1 MAFFDELKKNLSG
14 VTDTVAKTSEN
25 VMKKSS
31 TAIEI
36 QKAKLKRVS
45 LEGDMKELY
54 ASLGKLYFEEYADG
68 DMPKE
73 MAELCEKITSCQHA
87 INEAEQRAALLK
99 GVVICSN
106 CQAEVDKD
114 ASYCPKC
121 GAEIIHVVEEDEN
134 VDVDAA
140 SSEEVDD
147 EVSEAADT
155 EDSEGGAEE
164 ADAESEEV
172 QRQTSRKMKLLKKR
186 KREKLQTNAQTTNKR
201 DEKQK
206 KLLSSRQQQ
215 EGE

>member
-36 QKAKLKRVS
+36 QKAKLKKVS

-121 GAEIIHVVEEDEN
+121 GAEIIHVVEVPDG
-134 VDVDAA
+134 
-140 SSEEVDD
+140 
-147 EVSEAADT
+147 ADT
-155 EDSEGGAEE
+155 EDSEGEAEE
-164 ADAESEEV
+164 VDAEPEESAEANE
-172 QRQTSRKMKLLKKR
+172 Q
-186 KREKLQTNAQTTNKR
+186 E
-201 DEKQK
+201 DEAAKETE
-206 KLLSSRQQQ
+206 
-215 EGE
+215 EGEASDECTDNE

>member
-1 MAFFDELKKNLSG
+1 MAFFDELSKKLSG
-14 VTDTVAKTSEN
+14 VSRVAVRKAKEVTDTVAKTSEN

-134 VDVDAA
+134 VDAA

-147 EVSEAADT
+147 EVPDGADT
-155 EDSEGGAEE
+155 EDSEGGDEE
-164 ADAESEEV
+164 VDAEPEESAEANE
-172 QRQTSRKMKLLKKR
+172 Q
-186 KREKLQTNAQTTNKR
+186 E
-201 DEKQK
+201 DEAAKETE
-206 KLLSSRQQQ
+206 
-215 EGE
+215 EGEASDECTDNE

>member
-134 VDVDAA
+134 VDAA

-147 EVSEAADT
+147 EVPDGADT

-164 ADAESEEV
+164 ADAEPEGSAEANE
-172 QRQTSRKMKLLKKR
+172 Q
-186 KREKLQTNAQTTNKR
+186 E
-201 DEKQK
+201 DETAKETE
-206 KLLSSRQQQ
+206 
-215 EGE
+215 EGEASDECTDNE

>member
-36 QKAKLKRVS
+36 QKAKLKKVS

-54 ASLGKLYFEEYADG
+54 ASLGKVYFEKYADG

-147 EVSEAADT
+147 EVPDGADT

-164 ADAESEEV
+164 ADAESEESAEANE
-172 QRQTSRKMKLLKKR
+172 Q
-186 KREKLQTNAQTTNKR
+186 E
-201 DEKQK
+201 DEAAKETE
-206 KLLSSRQQQ
+206 
-215 EGE
+215 EGEASDECTDNE

>member
-36 QKAKLKRVS
+36 QKAKQKKVS

-54 ASLGKLYFEEYADG
+54 ASLGKVYFEKYADG

-164 ADAESEEV
+164 ADAESEESAEANE
-172 QRQTSRKMKLLKKR
+172 Q
-186 KREKLQTNAQTTNKR
+186 E
-201 DEKQK
+201 DEAAKETE
-206 KLLSSRQQQ
+206 
-215 EGE
+215 EGEASDECTDNE

>member
-36 QKAKLKRVS
+36 QKAKRKRVS

-134 VDVDAA
+134 VDAA

-147 EVSEAADT
+147 EVPDGADT
-155 EDSEGGAEE
+155 EDSEGEAEE
-164 ADAESEEV
+164 VDAESEESAEANE
-172 QRQTSRKMKLLKKR
+172 Q
-186 KREKLQTNAQTTNKR
+186 E
-201 DEKQK
+201 DEAAKETE
-206 KLLSSRQQQ
+206 
-215 EGE
+215 EGEASDECTDNE

>member
-36 QKAKLKRVS
+36 QKAKLKKVS

-87 INEAEQRAALLK
+87 INEAEQRAAFLK

-134 VDVDAA
+134 VDAA

-147 EVSEAADT
+147 EVPDGADT
-155 EDSEGGAEE
+155 EDSEGEAEE
-164 ADAESEEV
+164 VDAEPEESAEANE
-172 QRQTSRKMKLLKKR
+172 Q
-186 KREKLQTNAQTTNKR
+186 E
-201 DEKQK
+201 DEAAKETE
-206 KLLSSRQQQ
+206 
-215 EGE
+215 EGEASDECTDNE

>member
-14 VTDTVAKTSEN
+14 VTDTVAKTSES

-36 QKAKLKRVS
+36 QKAKLKKVS
-45 LEGDMKELY
+45 LEGNMKSLY
-54 ASLGKLYFEEYADG
+54 ESLGQLYFEKYADG

-87 INEAEQRAALLK
+87 INEAEQRAAFLK

-121 GAEIIHVVEEDEN
+121 GAEIIHVVEEDEDDS
-134 VDVDAA
+134 VDVEDENEESADEASDTAA
-140 SSEEVDD
+140 EEP
-147 EVSEAADT
+147 EAA
-155 EDSEGGAEE
+155 EDAG
-164 ADAESEEV
+164 ESEEESASDAAAEE
-172 QRQTSRKMKLLKKR
+172 THK
-186 KREKLQTNAQTTNKR
+186 E
-201 DEKQK
+201 
-206 KLLSSRQQQ
+206 
-215 EGE
+215 EGETSDECTE

>member
-36 QKAKLKRVS
+36 QKAKLKKVS

-54 ASLGKLYFEEYADG
+54 ASLGKVYFEKYADG

-87 INEAEQRAALLK
+87 INEAEQRAALLN

-164 ADAESEEV
+164 ADAESEESAEANE
-172 QRQTSRKMKLLKKR
+172 Q
-186 KREKLQTNAQTTNKR
+186 E
-201 DEKQK
+201 DEAAKETE
-206 KLLSSRQQQ
+206 
-215 EGE
+215 EGEASDECTDNE

>member
-14 VTDTVAKTSEN
+14 VTGTVAKTSEN

-36 QKAKLKRVS
+36 QKAKLKKVS

-73 MAELCEKITSCQHA
+73 MAELCEKITSYQHA

-134 VDVDAA
+134 VDAA

-147 EVSEAADT
+147 EVPDGADT

-164 ADAESEEV
+164 VDAEPEESAEANE
-172 QRQTSRKMKLLKKR
+172 Q
-186 KREKLQTNAQTTNKR
+186 E
-201 DEKQK
+201 DEAAKETE
-206 KLLSSRQQQ
+206 
-215 EGE
+215 EGESSDECTDNE

>member
-36 QKAKLKRVS
+36 QKAKLKKVS

-73 MAELCEKITSCQHA
+73 MAELCEKITSCPHA

-134 VDVDAA
+134 VDAA

-147 EVSEAADT
+147 EVPDGADT

-164 ADAESEEV
+164 VDAEPEESAEANE
-172 QRQTSRKMKLLKKR
+172 Q
-186 KREKLQTNAQTTNKR
+186 E
-201 DEKQK
+201 DEAAKETE
-206 KLLSSRQQQ
+206 
-215 EGE
+215 EGEASDECTDNE

>member
-14 VTDTVAKTSEN
+14 VTDTVAKTSES

-36 QKAKLKRVS
+36 QKAKLKKVS
-45 LEGDMKELY
+45 LEGDMKSLY
-54 ASLGKLYFEEYADG
+54 ESLGQLYFEKYADG

-87 INEAEQRAALLK
+87 INEAEQRAAFLK

-121 GAEIIHVVEEDEN
+121 GAEIIHVVEKDEDDSVDAEDEN
-134 VDVDAA
+134 EESADEA
-140 SSEEVDD
+140 SDTADEEP
-147 EVSEAADT
+147 EAA
-155 EDSEGGAEE
+155 EDAG
-164 ADAESEEV
+164 ESEEESESDAAAEE
-172 QRQTSRKMKLLKKR
+172 THK
-186 KREKLQTNAQTTNKR
+186 E
-201 DEKQK
+201 
-206 KLLSSRQQQ
+206 
-215 EGE
+215 EGETSDECTE

>member
-14 VTDTVAKTSEN
+14 VTDTVAKTSES

-36 QKAKLKRVS
+36 QKAKLKKVS
-45 LEGDMKELY
+45 LEGDMKSLY
-54 ASLGKLYFEEYADG
+54 ESLGQLYFEKYADG

-87 INEAEQRAALLK
+87 INEAEQRAAFLK

-121 GAEIIHVVEEDEN
+121 GAEIIHVVEEDE
-134 VDVDAA
+134 DDSVDAEDENEESADEA
-140 SSEEVDD
+140 SDTADEEP
-147 EVSEAADT
+147 EAA
-155 EDSEGGAEE
+155 EDAW
-164 ADAESEEV
+164 ESEEESASDAAAEE
-172 QRQTSRKMKLLKKR
+172 THK
-186 KREKLQTNAQTTNKR
+186 E
-201 DEKQK
+201 
-206 KLLSSRQQQ
+206 
-215 EGE
+215 EGETSDECTE

>member
-14 VTDTVAKTSEN
+14 VTDTVAKTSES

-36 QKAKLKRVS
+36 QKAKLKKVS
-45 LEGDMKELY
+45 LEGNMKSLY
-54 ASLGKLYFEEYADG
+54 ESLGQLYFEKYADG

-87 INEAEQRAALLK
+87 INEAEQRAAFLK

-121 GAEIIHVVEEDEN
+121 GAEIIHVVEEDE
-134 VDVDAA
+134 DDSVDAEDENEESADEA
-140 SSEEVDD
+140 SDTAAEEP
-147 EVSEAADT
+147 EAA
-155 EDSEGGAEE
+155 EDSG
-164 ADAESEEV
+164 ESEEESASDAAAEE
-172 QRQTSRKMKLLKKR
+172 THK
-186 KREKLQTNAQTTNKR
+186 E
-201 DEKQK
+201 
-206 KLLSSRQQQ
+206 
-215 EGE
+215 EGETSDECTE

>member
-147 EVSEAADT
+147 EVPDGADT

-164 ADAESEEV
+164 ADAEPEESAEANE
-172 QRQTSRKMKLLKKR
+172 Q
-186 KREKLQTNAQTTNKR
+186 E
-201 DEKQK
+201 DETAKETE
-206 KLLSSRQQQ
+206 
-215 EGE
+215 EGEASDECTDNE

>member
-36 QKAKLKRVS
+36 QKAKLKKVS
-45 LEGDMKELY
+45 LESDMKELY

-114 ASYCPKC
+114 GSYCPKC

-134 VDVDAA
+134 VDAA
-140 SSEEVDD
+140 SAEEVDD
-147 EVSEAADT
+147 EVPDGADT

-164 ADAESEEV
+164 VDAEPEESAEANE
-172 QRQTSRKMKLLKKR
+172 Q
-186 KREKLQTNAQTTNKR
+186 E
-201 DEKQK
+201 DEAAKETE
-206 KLLSSRQQQ
+206 
-215 EGE
+215 EGEASDECTDNE

>member
-54 ASLGKLYFEEYADG
+54 AYLGKLYFEEYADG

-147 EVSEAADT
+147 EVPDGADT

-164 ADAESEEV
+164 VDAEPEESAEANE
-172 QRQTSRKMKLLKKR
+172 Q
-186 KREKLQTNAQTTNKR
+186 E
-201 DEKQK
+201 DEAAKETE
-206 KLLSSRQQQ
+206 
-215 EGE
+215 EGEASDECTDNE

>member
-14 VTDTVAKTSEN
+14 VTDTVAKTSES
-25 VMKKSS
+25 VMKKSG

-36 QKAKLKRVS
+36 QKAKLKKVS
-45 LEGDMKELY
+45 LEGDMRELY

-121 GAEIIHVVEEDEN
+121 GAEIIHVVEDDEEGVEPEEDEE
-134 VDVDAA
+134 DAEESDDAA
-140 SSEEVDD
+140 E
-147 EVSEAADT
+147 
-155 EDSEGGAEE
+155 AEE
-164 ADAESEEV
+164 AVSEEEETEAAGEAV
-172 QRQTSRKMKLLKKR
+172 S
-186 KREKLQTNAQTTNKR
+186 EEASS
-201 DEKQK
+201 DEKAEEVK
-206 KLLSSRQQQ
+206 
-215 EGE
+215 EGEASDECTE

>member
-14 VTDTVAKTSEN
+14 VTDTVAKTSES

-36 QKAKLKRVS
+36 QKAKLKKVS
-45 LEGDMKELY
+45 LEGNMKSLY
-54 ASLGKLYFEEYADG
+54 ESLGQLYFEKYADG

-87 INEAEQRAALLK
+87 INEAEQRAAFLK

-121 GAEIIHVVEEDEN
+121 GAEIIHVVEEDE
-134 VDVDAA
+134 DDSVDAEDEN
-140 SSEEVDD
+140 EESAD
-147 EVSEAADT
+147 EVSDTAAEEPEAA
-155 EDSEGGAEE
+155 EDAG
-164 ADAESEEV
+164 ESEEKSASDAAAEE
-172 QRQTSRKMKLLKKR
+172 THK
-186 KREKLQTNAQTTNKR
+186 E
-201 DEKQK
+201 
-206 KLLSSRQQQ
+206 
-215 EGE
+215 EGETSDECTE

>member
-1 MAFFDELKKNLSG
+1 MTFFDELKKNLSG

-134 VDVDAA
+134 VDAA

-147 EVSEAADT
+147 EVPDGADT
-155 EDSEGGAEE
+155 EDSEGEAEE
-164 ADAESEEV
+164 VDAEPEESAEANE
-172 QRQTSRKMKLLKKR
+172 Q
-186 KREKLQTNAQTTNKR
+186 E
-201 DEKQK
+201 DEAAKETE
-206 KLLSSRQQQ
+206 
-215 EGE
+215 EGEASDECTDNE

>member
-14 VTDTVAKTSEN
+14 VTDTVAKTSES

-36 QKAKLKRVS
+36 QKAKLKKVS
-45 LEGDMKELY
+45 LEGNMKSLY
-54 ASLGKLYFEEYADG
+54 ESLGQLYFEKYADG

-87 INEAEQRAALLK
+87 INEAEQRAAFLK

-121 GAEIIHVVEEDEN
+121 GAEIIHVVEEDE
-134 VDVDAA
+134 DDSVDAEDENEESADEA
-140 SSEEVDD
+140 SDTAAEEP
-147 EVSEAADT
+147 EAA
-155 EDSEGGAEE
+155 EDAG
-164 ADAESEEV
+164 ESEEESASDAAAEE
-172 QRQTSRKMKLLKKR
+172 THK
-186 KREKLQTNAQTTNKR
+186 E
-201 DEKQK
+201 
-206 KLLSSRQQQ
+206 
-215 EGE
+215 EGETSDECTE

>member
-121 GAEIIHVVEEDEN
+121 GAEIIHVVEDEN
-134 VDVDAA
+134 VDAA

-147 EVSEAADT
+147 EVPDGADT

-164 ADAESEEV
+164 ADAEPEESAEANE
-172 QRQTSRKMKLLKKR
+172 Q
-186 KREKLQTNAQTTNKR
+186 E
-201 DEKQK
+201 DEAAKETE
-206 KLLSSRQQQ
+206 
-215 EGE
+215 EGEASDECTDNE

>member
-36 QKAKLKRVS
+36 QKAKLKKVS

-54 ASLGKLYFEEYADG
+54 ASLGKVYFEKYADG

-134 VDVDAA
+134 VDVD
-140 SSEEVDD
+140 D

-164 ADAESEEV
+164 ADAESEESAEANE
-172 QRQTSRKMKLLKKR
+172 Q
-186 KREKLQTNAQTTNKR
+186 E
-201 DEKQK
+201 DEAAKETE
-206 KLLSSRQQQ
+206 
-215 EGE
+215 EGEASDECTDNE

>member
-36 QKAKLKRVS
+36 QKSKLKRVS

-134 VDVDAA
+134 VDAA

-147 EVSEAADT
+147 EVPDGADT

-164 ADAESEEV
+164 ADAEPEESAEANE
-172 QRQTSRKMKLLKKR
+172 Q
-186 KREKLQTNAQTTNKR
+186 E
-201 DEKQK
+201 DETAKETE
-206 KLLSSRQQQ
+206 
-215 EGE
+215 EGEASDECTDNE

>member
-1 MAFFDELKKNLSG
+1 MTFFDELKKNLSG

-36 QKAKLKRVS
+36 QKAKLKKVS

-134 VDVDAA
+134 VDAA

-147 EVSEAADT
+147 EVPDGADT

-164 ADAESEEV
+164 VDAEPEESAEANE
-172 QRQTSRKMKLLKKR
+172 Q
-186 KREKLQTNAQTTNKR
+186 E
-201 DEKQK
+201 DETAKETE
-206 KLLSSRQQQ
+206 
-215 EGE
+215 EGEASDECTDNE

>member
-36 QKAKLKRVS
+36 QKAKLKKVS

-121 GAEIIHVVEEDEN
+121 GAEIIHFVEEDEN
-134 VDVDAA
+134 VDAA

-147 EVSEAADT
+147 EVPDGADT

-164 ADAESEEV
+164 VDAEPEESEEANE
-172 QRQTSRKMKLLKKR
+172 Q
-186 KREKLQTNAQTTNKR
+186 E
-201 DEKQK
+201 DEAAKETE
-206 KLLSSRQQQ
+206 
-215 EGE
+215 EGEASDECTDNE

>member
-134 VDVDAA
+134 VDAA
-140 SSEEVDD
+140 SSEEVP
-147 EVSEAADT
+147 EGADT

-164 ADAESEEV
+164 VDAEPEESAEANE
-172 QRQTSRKMKLLKKR
+172 Q
-186 KREKLQTNAQTTNKR
+186 E
-201 DEKQK
+201 DEAAKETE
-206 KLLSSRQQQ
+206 
-215 EGE
+215 EGEASDECTDNE

>member
-14 VTDTVAKTSEN
+14 VTDTVAKTSES

-36 QKAKLKRVS
+36 QKAKLKKVS
-45 LEGDMKELY
+45 LEGNMKSLY
-54 ASLGKLYFEEYADG
+54 ESLGQLYFEKYADG

-87 INEAEQRAALLK
+87 INEAEQRAAFLK

-121 GAEIIHVVEEDEN
+121 GAEIIHVVEEDE
-134 VDVDAA
+134 DD
-140 SSEEVDD
+140 SVDD
-147 EVSEAADT
+147 EDENEESADEASDTAAEEPEAA
-155 EDSEGGAEE
+155 EDAG
-164 ADAESEEV
+164 ESEEESASDAAAEE
-172 QRQTSRKMKLLKKR
+172 THK
-186 KREKLQTNAQTTNKR
+186 E
-201 DEKQK
+201 
-206 KLLSSRQQQ
+206 
-215 EGE
+215 EGETSDECTE

>member
-121 GAEIIHVVEEDEN
+121 GAEIIHVVEKDEN
-134 VDVDAA
+134 VDAA

-147 EVSEAADT
+147 EVPDGADT

-164 ADAESEEV
+164 VDAEPEESAEANE
-172 QRQTSRKMKLLKKR
+172 Q
-186 KREKLQTNAQTTNKR
+186 E
-201 DEKQK
+201 DEAAKETE
-206 KLLSSRQQQ
+206 
-215 EGE
+215 EGEASDECTDNE